1 MNIIKDKQIKEICKL
16 IILRLSYKQPMSSS
30 FGYRNIFLNS
40 LGLIVNESFL
50 VEELEHEKMVTH
62 EGIFENSNFYKN
74 ISTTEKGKKYFLE
87 NINKIS
93 IPTDDLSL
101 KIDKIKM
108 YLGIDNV

>member
-1 MNIIKDKQIKEICKL
+1 MKEYLKIL
-16 IILRLSYKQPMSSS
+16 ISI
-30 FGYRNIFLNS
+30 
-40 LGLIVNESFL
+40 
-50 VEELEHEKMVTH
+50 
-62 EGIFENSNFYKN
+62 KN
-74 ISTTEKGKKYFLE
+74 ISASEKGKKYFLE